1 MGISVDEACAMHEAY
16 LIRMQD
22 EAEAKASIRESE
34 IYEEERE
41 ILRDHKRVDAEFGN
55 HATNEEIESIGLA
68 LAKMM
73 QEYKSTGQQFSERE
87 RGILDIFYMEIAPI
101 YERCVTAA
109 AEEKVDH
116 ARR

>member
-1 MGISVDEACAMHEAY
+1 MGISADEACAMHEAY

-22 EAEAKASIRESE
+22 ETEAKASIRENE

-116 ARR
+116 ARN